1 MEQYG
6 STTTYNLENV
16 LRQNIL
22 GSDYYRQTCMTL
34 SNWSDIVDE
43 IFEHVDH
50 VEPWMSGNARGPSS
64 AFCLLHRLFT
74 LKLTAK
80 EVKDMVDHRDS
91 PYIRAVGF
99 LYLRYVADP
108 KTMWNWCG
116 PYVKDQEM
124 FAPSGPEQKEVTMG
138 DYVRDLLLSQERR
151 QVQPLPWIAG
161 SDSAA
166 ARQQRPIGAT
176 AEGSY
181 YFETIFPR
189 IPKPVQDVINDDLKS
204 RGLPTTAKGNAGA
217 GGTDR
222 RGMDD
227 TGNRR
232 PASVKASL
240 SVAFG
245 QRAPNR
251 AGARE
256 EGRGRDPSATQREAA
271 AAGAGAA
278 AAAPVAAK
286 VRASA
291 SPEPPRDRREPLPP
305 SRRDYGREGRDA
317 RGGGGD
323 RHDRDYDRDRRDGR
337 DRDGREKEADRER
350 GRERGRPYDDR
361 REGSRRASRSRSRS
375 RDRRDGGAARDS
387 RDVFKEAP
395 RDRRGEEDLRSRY
408 GNGSG
413 SGRR

>member
-176 AEGSY
+176 AEGSGAADMTY
-181 YFETIFPR
+181 QELGAALTFLSHIAAQPQQQQQPYPQHQHQHQPYPSPYT
-189 IPKPVQDVINDDLKS
+189 D
-204 RGLPTTAKGNAGA
+204 TA
-217 GGTDR
+217 GGTFHRHSGPVPPSPYNDPR
-222 RGMDD
+222 FPSVIGTPPPPSPPPYDPRYHVSPQVSYDGSPRSQYD
-227 TGNRR
+227 T
-232 PASVKASL
+232 
-240 SVAFG
+240 
-245 QRAPNR
+245 QQAPY
-251 AGARE
+251 
-256 EGRGRDPSATQREAA
+256 DTPPSHTQPYGTAA
-271 AAGAGAA
+271 H
-278 AAAPVAAK
+278 
-286 VRASA
+286 ASA
-291 SPEPPRDRREPLPP
+291 YSTPSPAPYGAYAPSQYASPDAQGQYGSPQPPYGSQPQHGGPYPP
-305 SRRDYGREGRDA
+305 YGSPSGGYNQGGYSGDLGP
-317 RGGGGD
+317 GGGGVAT
-323 RHDRDYDRDRRDGR
+323 GV
-337 DRDGREKEADRER
+337 
-350 GRERGRPYDDR
+350 P
-361 REGSRRASRSRSRS
+361 
-375 RDRRDGGAARDS
+375 AATAYYMWTHSNRQA
-387 RDVFKEAP
+387 VLQK
-395 RDRRGEEDLRSRY
+395 
-408 GNGSG
+408 
-413 SGRR
+413 